1 MLYNVK
7 DISSF
12 PEIKVLNSSDVRE
25 KKGLS
30 TADMSMQGAL
40 LWEHMIDT

>member
-1 MLYNVK
+1 MSKKFLL
-7 DISSF
+7 
-12 PEIKVLNSSDVRE
+12 PEIKVLNPNDVRE

-30 TADMSMQGAL
+30 TEDMSTQEVL

>member
-1 MLYNVK
+1 MSKKFLL
-7 DISSF
+7 
-12 PEIKVLNSSDVRE
+12 PEIKVLSSNDVRE

-30 TADMSMQGAL
+30 TEDMSMQEVL